1 MSRKKAL
8 LKFLLIS
15 TCIVFPLIF
24 LGVVAVLA
32 AYIGPNRTV
41 TTTTWERQYCN
52 YRASITSPAG
62 SCYLNLYDSPGSC
75 PSTSSVADLFQPG
88 PLSCGSSWPGT
99 CGAGLSCN
107 ITLLTDSTQSCSS
120 GETGCTQTTSTTTY
134 PPATV
139 SGTTACTLPGNA
151 GWCRGTAT
159 LNLSGNEPLAPGY
172 SLTIFEGS
180 PGILCSAPACAWAFP
195 EGNTSLNYWVHSTF
209 GDTSTMSSAS
219 MLVDSMPPTVT
230 LTIPPPNGANGW
242 FVSSATASASATDAT
257 SGVSSVSI
265 NGGGNTFFVSA
276 DGIYGLT
283 ATASDNAGNTSTATG
298 TMKLDTTIPT
308 FMLSVSGT
316 SGAGGWYVSS
326 VHINSG
332 AVDVTSGL
340 GSVQYSVD
348 GGALQAGSSVTI
360 STDGTHTVSFK
371 AIDNAGNMS
380 TSSTQTVK
388 VDATGPAI
396 AVTLPPADGSGGW
409 YKTAPVTV
417 TASASDA
424 ISGLSSTQ
432 YSVDGGTLQAGSS
445 ALISTDGMHTVS
457 FRAVDNAGNITT
469 SSMQIVNVD
478 TVVPTFALSV
488 SGTSGSGGWYVSSIN
503 VDSGVADTTSG
514 LGNVQ
519 HSVDGGAFQAGS
531 SATISADGT
540 HTVSFQATDNAGNM
554 STSLTQTV
562 KVDTTVPTFS
572 PSVSGTSGANGWY
585 VSPIQVNSG
594 VADAASGLGSIQY
607 SLDGGAFQASSSVTI
622 STDGP
627 HTVSFQAVDN
637 AGNAATSPTQTINI
651 DMTGPAITVT
661 LPTADGLD
669 GWYKTTP
676 VTVAALAN
684 DATSGLSSLRYS
696 VDGGAQ
702 QAGTSA
708 LISTDGT
715 HTVSFI
721 GVDNAG
727 NTTTSSTQTVKVDTT
742 GPAIAVTLPSAD
754 GLGGW
759 YKTVPVTVTALAS
772 DATSGLSSIQ
782 YSVDGGALQA
792 GSSALISTDGT
803 HTVSF
808 RAVDNAGNMSTSS
821 TQTVKVDTTGPAITS
836 TTIGTMGGGGWF
848 ITTAQVLGSATDAT
862 SGLAGIQYSIDGG
875 SWQSA
880 PIQVGDGTFN
890 VQIRATDVA
899 SNTTTNTVVVKVDI
913 VRPASL
919 FVSPPE
925 GTSAVAAG
933 DFTMTGHT
941 VDVDS
946 GPQAAEVS
954 IDNGANWQAL
964 PAIDSAGNWSF
975 VWDTTGVANGTYTV
989 FVRATDLAGNQE
1001 HTAKVTVIVSNQAPF
1016 IKIAAEWWIWEAG
1029 QLVVE
1034 EGSSPISGLTITVS
1048 DPKGRWPNRVWS
1060 YYASQ
1065 IPGSVSW
1072 DRHFGETIA
1081 PSGNYDVKATVCDIY
1096 DSCSNAYG
1104 IIKIPYPSTPTPTPV
1119 ASQTPARTPAPTQEF
1134 PTEEPTKQVVVVVP
1148 VSTPAIV
1155 KVLEHPP
1162 VGPAKPQFAPKAFLQ
1177 PRYLFPTI
1185 GMVSLFIALAAT
1197 RLTDKRPRAIRQL
1210 AQSLKEY
1217 GQQTNRFNP

>member
-8 LKFLLIS
+8 LKNLLIS

-52 YRASITSPAG
+52 YRATITSPAG
-62 SCYLNLYDSPGSC
+62 SCYLTLYDSPGSC

-107 ITLLTDSTQSCSS
+107 ITLLTSNTQSCTS
-120 GETGCTQTTSTTTY
+120 GETGCTQTTSTITY

-139 SGTTACTLPGNA
+139 NGTTACTLPGNA

-180 PGILCSAPACAWAFP
+180 PGILCSAPSCVWTFP

-219 MLVDSMPPTVT
+219 MMVDSVAPTVT
-230 LTIPPPNGANGW
+230 LTIPPENGSNGW
-242 FVSSATASASATDAT
+242 FVSSATASASATDTT
-257 SGVSSVSI
+257 SGVSSVRI
-265 NGGGNTFFVSA
+265 NGGGNTFSVSA
-276 DGIYGLT
+276 DGTYGLT
-283 ATASDNAGNTSTATG
+283 AIASDNAGNTSTATG

-326 VHINSG
+326 IHINSG

-340 GSVQYSVD
+340 GSVLYSVD
-348 GGALQAGSSVTI
+348 GGALQAGNSAFI
-360 STDGTHTVSFK
+360 SIDGSHTVSFR
-371 AIDNAGNMS
+371 AVDNAGNMS

-388 VDATGPAI
+388 ID
-396 AVTLPPADGSGGW
+396 
-409 YKTAPVTV
+409 
-417 TASASDA
+417 
-424 ISGLSSTQ
+424 
-432 YSVDGGTLQAGSS
+432 
-445 ALISTDGMHTVS
+445 
-457 FRAVDNAGNITT
+457 TT
-469 SSMQIVNVD
+469 
-478 TVVPTFALSV
+478 VPTFVPSV
-488 SGTSGSGGWYVSSIN
+488 SGTPGAGGWYVSSI
-503 VDSGVADTTSG
+503 
-514 LGNVQ
+514 
-519 HSVDGGAFQAGS
+519 
-531 SATISADGT
+531 
-540 HTVSFQATDNAGNM
+540 
-554 STSLTQTV
+554 
-562 KVDTTVPTFS
+562 
-572 PSVSGTSGANGWY
+572 
-585 VSPIQVNSG
+585 QVNSG
-594 VADAASGLGSIQY
+594 AADAASGLGSIQY
-607 SLDGGAFQASSSVTI
+607 SLDGGAFQAGSSVTI
-622 STDGP
+622 SADGA
-627 HTVSFQAVDN
+627 HTVSFKAFDN
-637 AGNAATSPTQTINI
+637 AGNAATSPTQTVNI
-651 DMTGPAITVT
+651 DITGPAITVT
-661 LPTADGLD
+661 LPSADGLG
-669 GWYKTTP
+669 GWYRTAP
-676 VTVAALAN
+676 VTVAALAS
-684 DATSGLSSLRYS
+684 DATSGLGSIQYS
-696 VDGGAQ
+696 IDGGAQ

-708 LISTDGT
+708 LISTDGM
-715 HTVSFI
+715 HAVSFI
-721 GVDNAG
+721 AVDNAG
-727 NTTTSSTQTVKVDTT
+727 NTTTSSTQTIKVDTT
-742 GPAIAVTLPSAD
+742 GPAVTVTLPTAD
-754 GLGGW
+754 GSDGW

-772 DATSGLSSIQ
+772 DATSGLSSLQ
-782 YSVDGGALQA
+782 YFVDGGALQA

-808 RAVDNAGNMSTSS
+808 RAVDNAGNVTTSAM
-821 TQTVKVDTTGPAITS
+821 QTIKVDTTGPAITS
-836 TTIGTMGGGGWF
+836 TTTGTLGGGGWY
-848 ITTAQVLGSATDAT
+848 ITTAQVIGAATDAT

-875 SWQSA
+875 DWQSA
-880 PIQVGDGTFN
+880 PIQVGDGTHN
-890 VQIRATDVA
+890 IQIRATDVA

-1001 HTAKVTVIVSNQAPF
+1001 HTAQVTVIVSNPAPF

-1104 IIKIPYPSTPTPTPV
+1104 VIKIPYPSTPTPTPV
-1119 ASQTPARTPAPTQEF
+1119 ASQTPARTSAPTQEF

-1177 PRYLFPTI
+1177 SRYLFPTI

-1197 RLTDKRPRAIRQL
+1197 RLTDKRPKAIRQL

-1217 GQQTNRFNP
+1217 GQQANRFNP

>member
-1 MSRKKAL
+1 MFRKKAL
-8 LKFLLIS
+8 LKNLLIS

-52 YRASITSPAG
+52 YRATITSPAG
-62 SCYLNLYDSPGSC
+62 SCYLTLYDSPGSC
-75 PSTSSVADLFQPG
+75 PSTSSVAGYFSPG

-99 CGAGLSCN
+99 CGAGLSCT
-107 ITLLTDSTQSCSS
+107 ITLITGSTQSCSS
-120 GETGCTQTTSTTTY
+120 GETGCTQITSTTTY

-159 LNLSGNEPLAPGY
+159 INLSGNEPLAPGY

-180 PGILCSAPACAWAFP
+180 PGILCSAPSCAWTFP

-219 MLVDSMPPTVT
+219 MMVDSVAPTVT

-257 SGVSSVSI
+257 SGVSSVRI
-265 NGGGNTFFVSA
+265 NGGGNIFSVSA
-276 DGIYGLT
+276 DGTYGLT
-283 ATASDNAGNTSTATG
+283 AIASDNAGNTSTATG

-326 VHINSG
+326 IHINSG
-332 AVDVTSGL
+332 AADVTSGL

-348 GGALQAGSSVTI
+348 SGALQAGSSALI

-388 VDATGPAI
+388 IDTTGPAI
-396 AVTLPPADGSGGW
+396 TVTLPPVDGSGGW

-424 ISGLSSTQ
+424 TSGLSST
-432 YSVDGGTLQAGSS
+432 
-445 ALISTDGMHTVS
+445 
-457 FRAVDNAGNITT
+457 
-469 SSMQIVNVD
+469 
-478 TVVPTFALSV
+478 
-488 SGTSGSGGWYVSSIN
+488 
-503 VDSGVADTTSG
+503 
-514 LGNVQ
+514 
-519 HSVDGGAFQAGS
+519 
-531 SATISADGT
+531 
-540 HTVSFQATDNAGNM
+540 
-554 STSLTQTV
+554 
-562 KVDTTVPTFS
+562 
-572 PSVSGTSGANGWY
+572 
-585 VSPIQVNSG
+585 
-594 VADAASGLGSIQY
+594 
-607 SLDGGAFQASSSVTI
+607 
-622 STDGP
+622 
-627 HTVSFQAVDN
+627 
-637 AGNAATSPTQTINI
+637 
-651 DMTGPAITVT
+651 
-661 LPTADGLD
+661 
-669 GWYKTTP
+669 
-676 VTVAALAN
+676 
-684 DATSGLSSLRYS
+684 
-696 VDGGAQ
+696 
-702 QAGTSA
+702 
-708 LISTDGT
+708 
-715 HTVSFI
+715 
-721 GVDNAG
+721 
-727 NTTTSSTQTVKVDTT
+727 
-742 GPAIAVTLPSAD
+742 
-754 GLGGW
+754 
-759 YKTVPVTVTALAS
+759 
-772 DATSGLSSIQ
+772 Q

-792 GSSALISTDGT
+792 GSSVIVATDGT

-808 RAVDNAGNMSTSS
+808 RAVDNAGNVSSSSTQTVKIDTTAPAITSTLPSPDGSGGWYKTAPVTVTASASDATSGLGSVQYSLDGGGMQTGSSALISTDGTHTISFRAVDNAGNVSTSS
-821 TQTVKVDTTGPAITS
+821 TQTVNVDTTGPVITS
-836 TTIGTMGGGGWF
+836 TTMGTMGGGGWY
-848 ITTAQVLGSATDAT
+848 ITTAQVIASATDAT
-862 SGLAGIQYSIDGG
+862 SGLSGIQYSIDSGF
-875 SWQSA
+875 WQSA
-880 PIQVGDGTFN
+880 PIRVGDGTHN
-890 VQIRATDVA
+890 IQIRATDLA
-899 SNTTTNTVVVKVDI
+899 SNSTTNTVVVNVDI

-946 GPQAAEVS
+946 GPQGAEVS
-954 IDNGANWQAL
+954 IDNGASWQAL
-964 PAIDSAGNWSF
+964 PAIDSAGDWTF
-975 VWDTTGVANGTYTV
+975 VWDTTSVANGTYTV

-1001 HTAKVTVIVSNQAPF
+1001 HTAQVTVIVSNQAPF
-1016 IKIAAEWWIWEAG
+1016 IKIAAEWWIWEVG

-1034 EGSSPISGLTITVS
+1034 EGSSPISGVTITVS

-1060 YYASQ
+1060 YFASQ

-1081 PSGNYDVKATVCDIY
+1081 PSGNYDVKATVCDMY

-1104 IIKIPYPSTPTPTPV
+1104 TIKIPYPSTPTPTPV
-1119 ASQTPARTPAPTQEF
+1119 ASQTPAQTPALTQEF

-1162 VGPAKPQFAPKAFLQ
+1162 VGPAKPQLAPKAFFL

-1185 GMVSLFIALAAT
+1185 GMVSLLIALAAT

-1210 AQSLKEY
+1210 AKSLKEY